1 MRLLVSVTC
10 AAEASSALA
19 GGADLIDAKDPLA
32 GALGAVSA
40 DVLREIYAAVSSR
53 RPVTA
58 ALGDAGDEA
67 AIERAARSFFAAGA
81 ALVKVGFAGIAS
93 AERVATLTTAAVR
106 GARAVSQ
113 GNGGVVAVAYAD
125 ADRAASLAPADLVEI
140 AARAGAQGLLLDTA
154 DKAGPGLRGL
164 IAPGEL
170 AAWVA
175 DAHDAGLFVALAGK
189 LTADDLPFVHAAAAD
204 IAGVR
209 GAACVGGRTGRVQAD
224 RVRLLRAMCAPP
236 NMLSGGSGEPLEKMS
251 AAGSRMFDPAAQR

>member
-10 AAEASSALA
+10 AAEAPAALE
-19 GGADLIDAKDPLA
+19 GGADLIDAKDSLA

-40 DVLREIYAAVSSR
+40 QVLREIYAAVARR

-67 AIERAARSFFAAGA
+67 AIEDAARSWVAAGA

-93 AERVATLTTAAVR
+93 ADRVATLTTAAVR
-106 GARAVSQ
+106 GARAATD

-154 DKAGPGLRGL
+154 DKDGPGLRGL

-175 DAHDAGLFVALAGK
+175 EGHDAGLFIALAGQ
-189 LTADDLPFVHAAAAD
+189 LTADDLPFVRDAGAD

-209 GAACVGGRTGRVQAD
+209 GAACDGGRTGRVTAD
-224 RVRLLRAMCAPP
+224 KVRLLRLGC
-236 NMLSGGSGEPLEKMS
+236 LGV
-251 AAGSRMFDPAAQR
+251 GSRDWGLGTWGTREKGVASRD

>member
-10 AAEASSALA
+10 AAEASAALA
-19 GGADLIDAKDPLA
+19 GGADLIDAKDPQA

-40 DVLREIYAAVSSR
+40 EVLREIYAAVAGQ

-67 AIERAARSFFAAGA
+67 AIERAARTFVAAGA

-93 AERVATLTTAAVR
+93 AGRVATLTTAAVR
-106 GARAVSQ
+106 GARAVSD

-125 ADRAASLAPADLVEI
+125 ADRAASLAPADLVKI

-154 DKAGPGLRGL
+154 DKVGPGLRGL
-164 IAPGEL
+164 IAPGEI

-175 DAHDAGLFVALAGK
+175 EAHDAGLFVALAGK
-189 LTADDLPFVHAAAAD
+189 LTADDLPFVRNAGAD

-209 GAACVGGRTGRVQAD
+209 GAACDGGRTGRVAAD
-224 RVRLLRAMCAPP
+224 RVDLLRRALCGLAA
-236 NMLSGGSGEPLEKMS
+236 SG
-251 AAGSRMFDPAAQR
+251 